1 MMFRSIT
8 LVLQG
13 IHLTNSTSYSEDYIR
28 FEIESKDMASELS
41 KIETGRVL
49 SLLLML
55 ISESIIGFS
64 GATYLFFIGIF

>member
-28 FEIESKDMASELS
+28 FEIESTDMASELS

-49 SLLLML
+49 SLLLMF
-55 ISESIIGFS
+55 IS
-64 GATYLFFIGIF
+64 